1 MSPMIPRTLVPTDI
15 HPLPKDNGAPKS
27 VPRRLSTYMDDRTVV
42 PHELSDKAPPLTG
55 VSSVPS
61 HVPRDV
67 LIHRTL
73 VPRGMEAKPLD
84 NVKPLSE
91 FAPIAIL
98 DSRVVVPAYVEPAA
112 PEERKEFEHAPQ
124 LTAALREVV
133 EPDIFITGDANL
145 LIDPTE
151 KRDPRKDAISR
162 ALSVLVHIGLI
173 VFIIFLPQIFPTHVP
188 TKQEIE
194 LARNQLTWT
203 NLAPYRPEPPPGPP
217 PGPKPNVAITK
228 KTLNNVAPPRPES
241 HAVEVPTPAPQ
252 PTPSADLPA
261 APTPRVPVNPTPPEP
276 RPQPSTLQPIQPPQ
290 PQPGHLN
297 LNIPNASPGRAI
309 QDQMSDAINH
319 APAGGGSYET
329 ERPVPRG
336 PGGGG
341 GGGGGRGGGGATLG
355 NGVSILTDTQG
366 VNFDSYLQRLV
377 ASVRRNWEA
386 VIPES
391 ARMGDKGMVVITF
404 HINRDGSV
412 PMPDP
417 NLERTSGKQPLDI
430 AAMSAIRASSPFE
443 PLPGQFSGPY
453 IELRFIFLYNLPLDY
468 ARQQ

>member
-1 MSPMIPRTLVPTDI
+1 MIPRTLVPTDVR
-15 HPLPKDNGAPKS
+15 PLPKDNGTPKA

-42 PHELSDKAPPLTG
+42 PHELSDSAPPLTG
-55 VSSVPS
+55 ASSVPW
-61 HVPRDV
+61 HVPREV

-73 VPRGMEAKPLD
+73 VPRGMEAKPLE
-84 NVKPLSE
+84 NIKPLSE
-91 FAPIAIL
+91 FAPVAIL
-98 DSRVVVPAYVEPAA
+98 DSRVVVPAYVEPAL
-112 PEERKEFEHAPQ
+112 PEEMKEFERPPQ
-124 LTAALREVV
+124 LTPALREVV
-133 EPDIFITGDANL
+133 EPDIFITGDPNL
-145 LIDPTE
+145 LIDPSE
-151 KRDPRKDAISR
+151 KHDPRKDAISR
-162 ALSVLVHIGLI
+162 AASVLVHIGLI
-173 VFIIFLPQIFPTHVP
+173 VFIIFLPQIFPAHVP

-194 LARNQLTWT
+194 IARNQLTWT

-217 PGPKPNVAITK
+217 PGPKPRVDINNKV
-228 KTLNNVAPPRPES
+228 LNKVAPPRPEA
-241 HAVEVPTPAPQ
+241 HAVEPPPLAPTPRE
-252 PTPSADLPA
+252 DLPT
-261 APTPRVPVNPTPPEP
+261 APTPRVPVNPTPQPTQP
-276 RPQPSTLQPIQPPQ
+276 TPSTPQPSTLEPIRPAQ

-297 LNIPNASPGRAI
+297 LNIPNASPGRAL
-309 QDQMSDAINH
+309 QDQLSDAVSH
-319 APAGGGSYET
+319 APSGGSYEV

-336 PGGGG
+336 GGGG
-341 GGGGGRGGGGATLG
+341 LGGGRGQGGGATLG
-355 NGVSILTDTQG
+355 NGVQILTPTEG

-404 HINRDGSV
+404 HISKDGSV

-443 PLPGQFSGPY
+443 PLPSQFNGPF

-468 ARQQ
+468 AKQQ